1 MESWQ
6 LSDPSLELKGFS
18 VHWNKKTFLSGDGDV
33 LTLKCSFPQ
42 VRHLKGE
49 VLNVNIL
56 FLPTFPLSLLVH
68 SHMQLLRNYWRKK
81 LWCSSF

>member
-6 LSDPSLELKGFS
+6 LSAPSLELKGFS
-18 VHWNKKTFLSGDGDV
+18 VHWNEKTLLSRDGDV
-33 LTLKCSFPQ
+33 LTLKCSAFPQ

-68 SHMQLLRNYWRKK
+68 SHMQLLRNYWSK
-81 LWCSSF
+81 LWRSSF